1 MKKND
6 NTNTLILIGAS
17 AIILFI
23 LIVFAILLL
32 FPIGTDFEPTGF
44 VAPGIA
50 VIPLKGEITNITGSF
65 SADLSADE
73 IVQMLDDA
81 DNDSSI
87 GAILIDIDSPGG
99 SVVPSKQIV
108 YKVRSVKKPVY
119 SYINSSGASG
129 AYYVASATDYIM
141 ADEDSITGS
150 IGVISMVLNFEKL
163 FDDLG
168 IGVTVLKEGEFK
180 AIGSPFKELSED
192 EESIL
197 QSILVQIYE
206 GFKEDVLEFR
216 GDKLTRSQLDS
227 VADGRILSGRQA
239 FQKNLVDEL
248 LTKEQAV
255 DRAAELAGI
264 KEPIIINY
272 KKDDLSFL
280 ELFFSSGQAFGQGF
294 ISSIKTSD
302 SIEVK

>member
-17 AIILFI
+17 AILFI
-23 LIVFAILLL
+23 LIVFAVILL
-32 FPIGTDFEPTGF
+32 FPIGSDFGPPGF

-50 VIPLKGEITNITGSF
+50 IIPLKGEITNSTGSF

-99 SVVPSKQIV
+99 GVVPSKQIV

-150 IGVISMVLNFEKL
+150 IGVISMILNFEKL

-197 QSILVQIYE
+197 QSILIQIYE

-264 KEPIIINY
+264 KEPIIITY
-272 KKDDLSFL
+272 GKKDLSFL